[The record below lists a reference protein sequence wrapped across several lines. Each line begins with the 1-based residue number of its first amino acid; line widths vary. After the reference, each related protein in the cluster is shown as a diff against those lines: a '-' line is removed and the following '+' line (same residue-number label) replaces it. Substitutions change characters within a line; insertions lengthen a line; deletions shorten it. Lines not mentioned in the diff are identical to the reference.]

1 MNEDIELGD
10 KVKDRVSGMVGIATA
25 RVEFLNGC
33 VQYQV
38 QPPMAK
44 GESKMP
50 EEIGVDEEVLKVVSK
65 GEFGEQERSG
75 GPINK
80 LNRNKTK

>member
-1 MNEDIELGD
+1 
-10 KVKDRVSGMVGIATA
+10 
-25 RVEFLNGC
+25 
-33 VQYQV
+33 
-38 QPPMAK
+38 MAK